1 MSFQIQPPLPEREE
15 VYNKYVKPLLNA
27 TIENKAVD
35 KIGAGDTMLSLISL
49 CMKSSISY
57 TLSLLIGSLAAA
69 LSVKNYG
76 NKKEINKVQLI
87 KSIENLLK

>member
-1 MSFQIQPPLPEREE
+1 
-15 VYNKYVKPLLNA
+15 
-27 TIENKAVD
+27 
-35 KIGAGDTMLSLISL
+35 MLSLISL

-57 TLSLLIGSLAAA
+57 NLSLLIGSLAAA